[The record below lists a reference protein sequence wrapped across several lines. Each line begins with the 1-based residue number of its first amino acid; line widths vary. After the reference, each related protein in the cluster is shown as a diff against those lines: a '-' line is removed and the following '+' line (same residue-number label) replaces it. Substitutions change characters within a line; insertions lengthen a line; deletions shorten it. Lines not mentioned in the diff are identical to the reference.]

1 MSVPKIV
8 VHTDVL
14 LDHLCGSREPSV
26 LRLAMSTFFCYT
38 TVFQAI
44 ELFALA
50 ETDDEAAA
58 VEKALAAM
66 KVLGLNPKTARKY
79 GRLIAAN
86 KKRERWN
93 MLIAGLCI
101 ESRLPILTDRRGDFA
116 GIAGITIVPTR
127 VVRSEFSAE
136 TIRQTARHKTPMNKY
151 KSAS

>member
-8 VHTDVL
+8 VHTDVV
-14 LDHLCGSREPSV
+14 LDHLCGSRQPSV
-26 LRLAMSTFFCYT
+26 LRQAMSKFFCYT

-50 ETDDEAAA
+50 ESDEEAAA
-58 VEKALAAM
+58 VEYAMAAM

-79 GRLIAAN
+79 GKLIATH

-101 ESRLPILTDRRGDFA
+101 ESRLPILTDRRSDFA
-116 GIAGITIVPTR
+116 GIKGITIVPTR
-127 VVRSEFSAE
+127 VIRSELSGE
-136 TIRQTARHKTPMNKY
+136 VILRTVQHKRR
-151 KSAS
+151 